1 MRLGQC
7 GARHFDACFRAR
19 AYAEPHAARW
29 RTRQRFVQPR
39 PRGSRDS
46 LQLCRCDRPW
56 VCHPQSVNLAGS
68 LSGDDSLRFG
78 ADASRAP
85 KSIACEAR
93 SGRRYVDARR
103 VLRRLPQKSLSR
115 KKSAVLA
122 SFDLYRVYD
131 SVCLP
136 RRGWYRGKGSGRKA
150 ASARGCF
157 AQGPGFYPPP
167 DETIL
172 ARSSGAMC
180 SRRTQ
185 RADTAWIPDSH
196 GSNPRSC
203 NAPATIPCV
212 CTSPPNEFRA
222 DGT

>member
-1 MRLGQC
+1 MSRSSPAAVLWARTNGCRLVGLGWERRAHVRLGQC

-56 VCHPQSVNLAGS
+56 VCRPQSVNLAGS
-68 LSGDDSLRFG
+68 LSGDYSLRFG

-103 VLRRLPQKSLSR
+103 VLRRLPQKSLSTGPVPLLAPEGDEKHTDECGITR
-115 KKSAVLA
+115 VSALA
-122 SFDLYRVYD
+122 VI
-131 SVCLP
+131 P
-136 RRGWYRGKGSGRKA
+136 
-150 ASARGCF
+150 
-157 AQGPGFYPPP
+157 
-167 DETIL
+167 ETTQNMPLIL
-172 ARSSGAMC
+172 TIR
-180 SRRTQ
+180 
-185 RADTAWIPDSH
+185 
-196 GSNPRSC
+196 
-203 NAPATIPCV
+203 PAV
-212 CTSPPNEFRA
+212 SSPPETSEVGSLGGFP
-222 DGT
+222 GSK

>member
-1 MRLGQC
+1 MSRSSPAAVLWARTNGCRLVGLGWERRAHVRLGQC

-103 VLRRLPQKSLSR
+103 VLRRQPQKSLGQ
-115 KKSAVLA
+115 
-122 SFDLYRVYD
+122 DLYRYLPQKGMKTHGRVWHHPRFCSCSNSRDDAKHAVNPHD
-131 SVCLP
+131 S
-136 RRGWYRGKGSGRKA
+136 
-150 ASARGCF
+150 
-157 AQGPGFYPPP
+157 
-167 DETIL
+167 
-172 ARSSGAMC
+172 
-180 SRRTQ
+180 SRRLLPS
-185 RADTAWIPDSH
+185 R
-196 GSNPRSC
+196 NL
-203 NAPATIPCV
+203 
-212 CTSPPNEFRA
+212 
-222 DGT
+222 

>member
-1 MRLGQC
+1 MGWERRAHVRLGQC

-56 VCHPQSVNLAGS
+56 VCRPQSVNLAGS
-68 LSGDDSLRFG
+68 LSGDYSLRFG

-103 VLRRLPQKSLSR
+103 VLRRLPQKSLSTGPVPLLAPEGDEKHTDECGITR
-115 KKSAVLA
+115 VSALA
-122 SFDLYRVYD
+122 VI
-131 SVCLP
+131 P
-136 RRGWYRGKGSGRKA
+136 
-150 ASARGCF
+150 
-157 AQGPGFYPPP
+157 
-167 DETIL
+167 ETTQNMPLIL
-172 ARSSGAMC
+172 TIR
-180 SRRTQ
+180 
-185 RADTAWIPDSH
+185 
-196 GSNPRSC
+196 
-203 NAPATIPCV
+203 PAV
-212 CTSPPNEFRA
+212 SSPPETSEVGSLGGFP
-222 DGT
+222 GSK